1 MALDPKKLRTYVEAN
16 EPRPGRKQAAPP
28 PEAKGKPA
36 PAQAVKPFLKPGQ
49 RPEELLGLL
58 ERGDEVDFG
67 ALGRL
72 LSPKVGYM
80 ELDADVKGYACGN
93 CGYAGEGAMC
103 RNPAVLA
110 PVSAKRGCCNLFW
123 NEDQVVFPPHAKE

>member
-1 MALDPKKLRTYVEAN
+1 MPLDPQKLKTYMAAQ
-16 EPRPGRKQAAPP
+16 EPRPGRPGIKS
-28 PEAKGKPA
+28 EAKPVA
-36 PAQAVKPFLKPGQ
+36 SAVKPFLKPGQ
-49 RPEELLGLL
+49 NPAALRDLL
-58 ERGDEVDFG
+58 ERGDEVDDA

-80 ELDADVKGYACGN
+80 ELSEDVKGYACGN

-110 PVSAKRGCCNLFW
+110 PVSANRGCCNLFW
-123 NEDQVVFPPHAKE
+123 NEEQVVFPPAAKE